1 LKSLVSLISYVGFQ
15 HIFLKINKKLSKTSS
30 HISQE
35 IVKAQS
41 GDQNAFTKIL
51 DYYWS
56 EVYFFILKRSGNETE
71 AEDITIQTFSKAFEK
86 IATYNNEFAF
96 NTWLLTIAKNLH
108 IDWIR
113 KQQPNQFVEIDDDE
127 ENPYFNIPDESPTIE
142 DQLIHEQNLANLK
155 AYIKQLKPHYQ
166 QIIQLRYF
174 QEMSYNEI
182 AEEINE
188 PLANVKVKLLRAKK
202 LLTELI
208 QNKKEKQ

>member
-1 LKSLVSLISYVGFQ
+1 MPKS
-15 HIFLKINKKLSKTSS
+15 SS
-30 HISQE
+30 HITQE
-35 IVKAQS
+35 IEKALT
-41 GDQNAFTKIL
+41 GDQNAFTKLL
-51 DYYWS
+51 DHYWS

-86 IATYNNEFAF
+86 IATYKTEFAF

-113 KQQPNQFVEIDDDE
+113 KNQQNLFLEIDNE
-127 ENPYFNIPDESPTIE
+127 EESPYFNIPDDSLTIE
-142 DQLIHEQNLANLK
+142 DQLIQEQNLANLK

-166 QIIQLRYF
+166 QMIQLRYF

-188 PLANVKVKLLRAKK
+188 PLTNVKVKLLRAKK

-208 QNKKEKQ
+208 QNKKEKR

>member
-1 LKSLVSLISYVGFQ
+1 MSKSSA
-15 HIFLKINKKLSKTSS
+15 HIT
-30 HISQE
+30 QE
-35 IVKAQS
+35 IINAQN
-41 GDQNAFTKIL
+41 GDQNSFTKIL
-51 DYYWS
+51 DHYWS
-56 EVYFFILKRSGNETE
+56 EVYFFMLKRTGNEAET
-71 AEDITIQTFSKAFEK
+71 EDITIQTFSKAFEK
-86 IATYNNEFAF
+86 IATYKTEFAF

-113 KQQPNQFVEIDDDE
+113 KNQQNLFLDVDIDE
-127 ENPYFNIPDESPTIE
+127 ESSYFNIPDDSPTIE

-155 AYIKQLKPHYQ
+155 TYIKQLKPHYQ

-208 QNKKEKQ
+208 QNKKEKL